1 MANWGAGSVVT
12 ISASNTTYVADSST
26 NIIIDN
32 FSLPQV
38 PRRINSSTLNQ
49 HDPVNTNADSSI
61 VMISP
66 YNSDISSNI
75 AFRLAS
81 TFNNAVTKLYIP
93 YDRRPL
99 RGQVYP
105 R

>member
-12 ISASNTTYVADSST
+12 ISASNTTYVTGSSVDTITDS
-26 NIIIDN
+26 
-32 FSLPQV
+32 FSLPQP
-38 PRRINSSTLNQ
+38 PRRINSSTLDL
-49 HDPVNTNADSSI
+49 HGPINTSADSSI
-61 VMISP
+61 VMINP
-66 YNSDISSNI
+66 YTSDNATST
-75 AFRLAS
+75 AFRIAS
-81 TFNNAVTKLYIP
+81 TFNNAITKLYIP